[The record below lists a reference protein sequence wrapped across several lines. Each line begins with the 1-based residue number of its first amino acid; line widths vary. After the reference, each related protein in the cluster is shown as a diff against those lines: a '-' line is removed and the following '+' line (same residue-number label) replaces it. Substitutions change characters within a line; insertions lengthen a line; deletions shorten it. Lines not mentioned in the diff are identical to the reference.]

1 MPAMQFQTTVERPVE
16 DVFDLLADLK
26 NYPRW
31 LPSGGLY
38 KSVAQISDDPVRL
51 NTTYVDHGS
60 ASMLTGRITEFAPP
74 TLLTFRQF
82 SKQRIAGLE
91 GGLEI
96 EIRYTL
102 DAHGTHTH
110 VTRAIVFQVQGVIWL
125 LQPIIANA
133 IRKENER
140 IMATLT
146 NYLNAPS
153 PATT

>member
-1 MPAMQFQTTVERPVE
+1 MPAMQFETMINRPIE
-16 DVFDLLADLK
+16 SVFNLLSDLK

-38 KSVAQISDDPVRL
+38 KSVAQISDDPAKL
-51 NTTYVDHGS
+51 GTTYVDHGS
-60 ASMLTGRITEFAPP
+60 SSALTGRITEFEPP

-82 SKQRIAGLE
+82 SKQKIAGME

-102 DAHGTHTH
+102 HAHGDHTH
-110 VTRAIVFQVQGVIWL
+110 VTRAIVFQVQGIIWL
-125 LQPIIANA
+125 LQPILANA
-133 IRKENER
+133 IRKENQR

-146 NYLNAPS
+146 SYLNGSSQP
-153 PATT
+153 PI